1 MDVELDKLSYID
13 RKMLIFALNKNN
25 AWKEL
30 AVTLQFLDCEMNV
43 SKTIKILNYFYFK
56 LIFNTFIED
65 NNI

>member
-43 SKTIKILNYFYFK
+43 SKSNQNFNLK
-56 LIFNTFIED
+56 LIFNTFVED